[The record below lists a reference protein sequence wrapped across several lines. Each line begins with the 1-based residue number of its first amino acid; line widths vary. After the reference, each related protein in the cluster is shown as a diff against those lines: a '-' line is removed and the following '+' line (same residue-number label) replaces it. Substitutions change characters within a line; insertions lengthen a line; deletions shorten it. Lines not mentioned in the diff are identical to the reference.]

1 MKGEGVAGET
11 VQGEG
16 VAGET
21 VQGEGF
27 AGKAVQG
34 KGVAGKAVQSEGV
47 AGKAVQSERV
57 GRREFLTGLAAA
69 AAALALPRRALALQ
83 DASRLVIGHIQHGG
97 NWNPRPS
104 ALRRLGWE
112 LMRRTSIE
120 TSSDAVTVRLDR
132 VGLHRFPL
140 LYLSGAGALPPLA
153 EGERAALRRHLQYGG
168 FLLVDSADG
177 SDGAGF
183 DASVRRELAR
193 VLPAAPIQPV
203 ARDHV
208 LSKSF
213 YLLDRQGGR
222 VLVKPW
228 LEAQALDGRLSVV
241 YSQNDLGGAWAR
253 SELGD
258 WEYPCTPGGEP
269 QRETAIRLGVNL
281 AMYALCTDYKD
292 DAVHLPFIMR
302 RRS

>member
-1 MKGEGVAGET
+1 MPRT
-11 VQGEG
+11 PLPL
-16 VAGET
+16 T
-21 VQGEGF
+21 
-27 AGKAVQG
+27 
-34 KGVAGKAVQSEGV
+34 
-47 AGKAVQSERV
+47 
-57 GRREFLTGLAAA
+57 RRTFLGGLAATLAAA
-69 AAALALPRRALALQ
+69 ALPRGARALG
-83 DASRLVIGHIQHGG
+83 DASRMAVGHVQHGG

-112 LMRRTSIE
+112 LTRRTSIE
-120 TSSDAVTVRLDR
+120 TTNDAVPVRLDR
-132 VGLHRFPL
+132 SGLHRHPM
-140 LYLSGAGALPPLA
+140 LYLSGAGAMPPLGEA
-153 EGERAALRRHLQYGG
+153 ERAALRRHLQYGG

-177 SDGAGF
+177 SDGTGF

-193 VLPAAPIQPV
+193 VLPAAPLQPV
-203 ARDHV
+203 PRDHV
-208 LSKSF
+208 LHKSF

-228 LEAQALDGRLSVV
+228 MEAQALDGRLAVV

-253 SELGD
+253 TELGE

-281 AMYALCTDYKD
+281 AMYAFCTDYKD